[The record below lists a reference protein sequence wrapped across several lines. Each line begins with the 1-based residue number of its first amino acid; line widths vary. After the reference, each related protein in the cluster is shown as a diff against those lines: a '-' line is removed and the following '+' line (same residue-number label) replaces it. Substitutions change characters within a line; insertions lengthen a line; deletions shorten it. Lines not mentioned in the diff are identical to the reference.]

1 MKFLIMKIILTIVF
15 SIWSLT
21 LIAQQQEVISSAGSF
36 FENSSGSI
44 SFTIGECISSS
55 LSSTSIILTQ
65 GFQQSKLNIVGI
77 PNNKFL
83 DYEIMAFPNPVK
95 EFVTLKIE
103 KPQGFTYKLYS
114 MNGTI
119 IENKIIVSTDSEI
132 NFNELPPSVYILRV
146 FQNNEGVKSFKIIK
160 R

>member
-1 MKFLIMKIILTIVF
+1 MKLRKILTIVF

-21 LIAQQQEVISSAGSF
+21 LIAQQQEVISSAGSV

-44 SFTIGECISSS
+44 SFTIGECISSTI
-55 LSSTSIILTQ
+55 SSTSIILTQ

-77 PNNKFL
+77 HNTQIL
-83 DYEIMAFPNPVK
+83 DYEIIAFPNPVK

-103 KPQGFTYKLYS
+103 KPKGFTYKLYS

-119 IENKIIVSTDSEI
+119 IENKIIVNTDSEI
-132 NFNELPPSVYILRV
+132 NFKELPPSVYILKV
-146 FQNNEGVKSFKIIK
+146 FQDNEGVKSFKIIK